1 MVHRTVA
8 LVVALASCAAA
19 SCGPA
24 RGATSALDARTTWT
38 GRVTYEARHETPQ
51 GASAALETRPAR
63 FVDLAL
69 LDASGAVVA
78 EGRTGEDG
86 AFAIDGPAAAQ
97 RLRVYARTRVRGHDA
112 AVARDALGR
121 ETHALEV
128 ALGAPEAALAAH
140 AADAA
145 GDAGAFHVVD
155 TMLRGLDAVHEW
167 TGSALPPVFVYWVR
181 GGTREWSYYRGER
194 PPGSGRYA
202 LELLG
207 GDPGQQSISDTDEHD
222 EAIILHELG
231 HFVMDRLAGNSS
243 SGGMHP
249 RGARHRPG
257 PRVGGGAGHVV
268 RARRAG
274 QPALPRHHRHRAVG
288 RLRVDVDLERGEDPV
303 PGIGSETSVS
313 EILWDLGD
321 GAGGLPDADEDGIA
335 LGPAAVLE
343 AMMELAREEGTFACL
358 ASFLA
363 HLAGGRV
370 ERDGLRAMLQ
380 RTGEP
385 AEELLPDALP
395 WPRTPGRG
403 RGRVRQDRRPH
414 AAGAER
420 RAQPAGDGLRRHPHL
435 PRARARGRD
444 AARAARHRGQRAAG
458 GPRGSRSRAARPAR
472 GPHRRLAHGLGDR
485 DARPPRATGVVRGPA
500 CATAAGATARTT
512 ACACRWRRSAGLP
525 SRRSLAGLSAARG
538 ARRGAARPRRRARA
552 RAGRS

>member
-1 MVHRTVA
+1 MVQRTVA

-51 GASAALETRPAR
+51 GASAALATRPAR

-140 AADAA
+140 ATDAA

-249 RGARHRPG
+249 RGARIDPG
-257 PRVGGGAGHVV
+257 LAWEEG
-268 RARRAG
+268 RATWF
-274 QPALPRHHRHRAVG
+274 ALAVLASPLYRDTIGIEPWG

-313 EILWDLGD
+313 EILWDLAD

-343 AMMELAREEGTFACL
+343 AMIELAREEGTFACL

-363 HLAGGRV
+363 HLAGERV
-370 ERDGLRAMLQ
+370 EREGLRAMLQ

-385 AEELLPDALP
+385 AEDLLPDTPP
-395 WPRTPGRG
+395 WPRALAVGEGASGKIDGLTQPAPSGGPNLPATGFDAIHTYLVRVPEAGMLLVRLDIVGSGRPEDREDLDLELLDLRADRIADSRTVSATETLGHLVQPGWYVVRVRDGGRG
-403 RGRVRQDRRPH
+403 NRADYRVRVQV
-414 AAGAER
+414 ET
-420 RAQPAGDGLRRHPHL
+420 L
-435 PRARARGRD
+435 
-444 AARAARHRGQRAAG
+444 G
-458 GPRGSRSRAARPAR
+458 GPPVAP
-472 GPHRRLAHGLGDR
+472 
-485 DARPPRATGVVRGPA
+485 
-500 CATAAGATARTT
+500 
-512 ACACRWRRSAGLP
+512 
-525 SRRSLAGLSAARG
+525 
-538 ARRGAARPRRRARA
+538 
-552 RAGRS
+552 